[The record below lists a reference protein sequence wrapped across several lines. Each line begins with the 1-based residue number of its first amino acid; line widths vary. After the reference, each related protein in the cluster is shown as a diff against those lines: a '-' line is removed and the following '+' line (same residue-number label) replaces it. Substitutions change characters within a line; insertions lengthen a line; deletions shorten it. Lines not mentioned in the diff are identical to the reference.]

1 MLCSRTSTM
10 QTLSALLLFV
20 SVTSAFAFP
29 SHGRHRRGTANA
41 GAGAGA
47 TAGSFATSGAY
58 GNGYGYG
65 PSAFDSAFRSY
76 FDQMESLLA
85 AQQAHAQ
92 ALSNRYWSD
101 WRHPAAAGY
110 PAGGAFGA
118 GPAFVPNYYHYYS
131 GVPTASHSHSA
142 VSFFPHRFNA
152 AAANAIPSNTVDA
165 GHGQLVYPGQS
176 GSASHYA
183 GAFSGGPGG
192 GTGFGYGHGGAGGAG
207 VGAGV
212 GAGAGGADAG
222 GHAPSSFSDFGAG
235 GAGGAG
241 GGSGSHV
248 GSGLGGAA
256 HGAQASLAVNNRG
269 GFGQA
274 QLFPDPGLNSRIA
287 GDIAPLSG
295 SGNFGVFSSSSS
307 SSHSDGS
314 GKTHTFKQATVGV
327 NDNGKVTTFSVKDP

>member
-142 VSFFPHRFNA
+142 VSFFPHR
-152 AAANAIPSNTVDA
+152 
-165 GHGQLVYPGQS
+165 
-176 GSASHYA
+176 
-183 GAFSGGPGG
+183 
-192 GTGFGYGHGGAGGAG
+192 
-207 VGAGV
+207 
-212 GAGAGGADAG
+212 
-222 GHAPSSFSDFGAG
+222 DFGAG

>member
-92 ALSNRYWSD
+92 ALSNS
-101 WRHPAAAGY
+101 
-110 PAGGAFGA
+110 
-118 GPAFVPNYYHYYS
+118 
-131 GVPTASHSHSA
+131 
-142 VSFFPHRFNA
+142 FNA

>member
-1 MLCSRTSTM
+1 MLCSRTPTM

-29 SHGRHRRGTANA
+29 SYGRHRRGTANA

-58 GNGYGYG
+58 GNGYGGAGGFAFPGAAGYG

-92 ALSNRYWSD
+92 ALSN
-101 WRHPAAAGY
+101 
-110 PAGGAFGA
+110 
-118 GPAFVPNYYHYYS
+118 
-131 GVPTASHSHSA
+131 
-142 VSFFPHRFNA
+142 SFNAA
-152 AAANAIPSNTVDA
+152 AAANAIPGNTVDA
-165 GHGQLVYPGQS
+165 GQGQLVYPGQS

-241 GGSGSHV
+241 GGGGSHV